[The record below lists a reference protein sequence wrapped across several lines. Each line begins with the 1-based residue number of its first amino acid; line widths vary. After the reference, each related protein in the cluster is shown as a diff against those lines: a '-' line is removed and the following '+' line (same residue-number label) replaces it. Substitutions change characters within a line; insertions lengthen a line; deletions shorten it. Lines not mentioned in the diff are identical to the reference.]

1 MKLISWNVN
10 GLRAAWN
17 HGASDFLEKC
27 DADIIS
33 IQETRIE
40 TPYEVA
46 ELPGY
51 YPFWSFCKTT
61 KGYSGTLCLSK
72 YAPLDV
78 CTDLDDPEFDTEG
91 RIITLEFEGMYVVNV
106 YFPNSQRSGCRRDY
120 RNEWDERFTRYVMEL
135 QSCKPV
141 ILCGDFNTTV
151 SGEDVYEGNP
161 RAEWDN
167 EGFQSPERESLHGLL
182 ANGFTDTYRLVHPD
196 EKGKFTWWSRRLFKR
211 HENRGWRLDYFLVS
225 DTLKDRVR
233 ESTMLTEIYAS
244 DHCPILLEAD
254 IACRGQQGVPT
265 HRYTCPG
272 TPQNTRNII
281 SEHTRNRELAALW
294 EDVNWEGTL
303 QHLHEMQ
310 HSLTMAAYAHD
321 MESIAKWQ
329 KRIVRSLDCRLLAVR
344 KVCSREAGPG
354 VDGIRWKTSHEKMRA
369 ALALSSR
376 EYHAMPSRLIV
387 MNCKNGK
394 KRRIHVETYYDRA
407 MQQLFAYSLD
417 PVAEAWGDRKSFAY
431 REGRSAYDL
440 NEYIKEALS
449 GNGAPG
455 WLFIGDVRQCY
466 EHISHEWIMN
476 NIPMEKRVLR
486 QFLKAGFVFGGQ
498 LYPMQKGVGIGC
510 TISPIVAN
518 MTLDGLQRHIY
529 SRLYPDK
536 KNIDY
541 ADGDMIRYA
550 DDILVFARTEET
562 ALRIKSY
569 VTEFLEERGLMLSP
583 EKSRVIPASQGFS
596 FMGRTYYK
604 AGIRMLARPSDES
617 TERFMAQVR
626 DLIEAYTGSQRTLI
640 AKLNRKIDGWTA
652 FHKTDEAMEAFR
664 KMDVYITAMLMK
676 LCESKHPKW
685 SREKIIQK
693 YWYAEAGGRYCYALP
708 DKKEIRVKFLEDT
721 QLIYYEAVRSSINPY
736 VLDDYLEKRR
746 KIQKINNVVGVYRSV
761 WNRQDG
767 RCHYC
772 GCKMLRDDDKTL
784 VEVHPEKKNFAARM
798 AYVHTRCLSSSLEY
812 IDTAEPPAS
821 VNDVRALLLMLEAG
835 NKPGGKRHRLYEF
848 FRTCDKESFSM
859 TFKEIEDVMGEP
871 LGASASRKQFWQ
883 RTGFLSISQCWL
895 MNGYRIARL
904 HLRDQRV
911 DFARVTKTNDT
922 AEIHIPHQ
930 ILHTPVP
937 LDAKYELENYFR
949 YIIKKFGL

>member
-417 PVAEAWGDRKSFAY
+417 PVAEAWGDR
-431 REGRSAYDL
+431 
-440 NEYIKEALS
+440 
-449 GNGAPG
+449 
-455 WLFIGDVRQCY
+455 
-466 EHISHEWIMN
+466 
-476 NIPMEKRVLR
+476 
-486 QFLKAGFVFGGQ
+486 
-498 LYPMQKGVGIGC
+498 
-510 TISPIVAN
+510 
-518 MTLDGLQRHIY
+518 
-529 SRLYPDK
+529 
-536 KNIDY
+536 
-541 ADGDMIRYA
+541 
-550 DDILVFARTEET
+550 
-562 ALRIKSY
+562 
-569 VTEFLEERGLMLSP
+569 
-583 EKSRVIPASQGFS
+583 
-596 FMGRTYYK
+596 
-604 AGIRMLARPSDES
+604 
-617 TERFMAQVR
+617 
-626 DLIEAYTGSQRTLI
+626 
-640 AKLNRKIDGWTA
+640 
-652 FHKTDEAMEAFR
+652 
-664 KMDVYITAMLMK
+664 
-676 LCESKHPKW
+676 
-685 SREKIIQK
+685 
-693 YWYAEAGGRYCYALP
+693 
-708 DKKEIRVKFLEDT
+708 
-721 QLIYYEAVRSSINPY
+721 
-736 VLDDYLEKRR
+736 
-746 KIQKINNVVGVYRSV
+746 
-761 WNRQDG
+761 
-767 RCHYC
+767 
-772 GCKMLRDDDKTL
+772 
-784 VEVHPEKKNFAARM
+784 
-798 AYVHTRCLSSSLEY
+798 
-812 IDTAEPPAS
+812 
-821 VNDVRALLLMLEAG
+821 
-835 NKPGGKRHRLYEF
+835 
-848 FRTCDKESFSM
+848 
-859 TFKEIEDVMGEP
+859 
-871 LGASASRKQFWQ
+871 
-883 RTGFLSISQCWL
+883 
-895 MNGYRIARL
+895 
-904 HLRDQRV
+904 
-911 DFARVTKTNDT
+911 
-922 AEIHIPHQ
+922 
-930 ILHTPVP
+930 
-937 LDAKYELENYFR
+937 
-949 YIIKKFGL
+949 